1 MVSGG
6 ASGHAPMGNCIFFLS
21 FFRFFFFFFFLSDAD
36 SFTSDF

>member
-21 FFRFFFFFFFLSDAD
+21 FFRFFFFFLSDAD